1 MPVYEGALLTG
12 RDVCIGIGSCWW
24 VATITAFGR
33 RNPGVVVVGVVFVM
47 APLSSTLIGVTVIVL
62 SNIVVALPLGGRRES
77 NTINKS
83 THCTA
88 A

>member
-1 MPVYEGALLTG
+1 MPVYEDELLTG

-62 SNIVVALPLGGRRES
+62 SNIVVALLLLGERSRA
-77 NTINKS
+77 TQ
-83 THCTA
+83 
-88 A
+88 